1 MNYIFLRKQNN
12 VWMFFLSDFNIIS
25 TIAPIW
31 NPVYCDLK
39 LTISILQLIILI
51 YTTQ

>member
-1 MNYIFLRKQNN
+1 M
-12 VWMFFLSDFNIIS
+12 WMFFFLSDFNIIS
-25 TIAPIW
+25 TIAIW

-39 LTISILQLIILI
+39 LTISILQLMILI